1 MYTMN
6 DLVVYIL
13 IAALV
18 YYVLPL
24 VIAMLDSPQQ
34 EGFAVIKPTERFIKS
49 SFHTFRR
56 AMLRLWK
63 DMKKLNDRMW
73 RDMKKL

>member
-18 YYVLPL
+18 YYILPL
-24 VIAMLDSPQQ
+24 VVAMLDSPQQ

-49 SFHTFRR
+49 SWHTIRR
-56 AMLRLWK
+56 AFRRLWK
-63 DMKKLNDRMW
+63 DMKNLFDRMR
-73 RDMKKL
+73 RDMAKL